1 MWAKVDTCF
10 SLIKPTKQEI
20 LYFVRPVRPRF
31 CAKNNFV
38 IFHKANIAKLMAN
51 VKKRLKGASF
61 GADFLYDENIDYA
74 EKKKL
79 KVATLNGPPSV

>member
-1 MWAKVDTCF
+1 MTHILQQFFFDEVDMVYLAKIT
-10 SLIKPTKQEI
+10 
-20 LYFVRPVRPRF
+20 
-31 CAKNNFV
+31 
-38 IFHKANIAKLMAN
+38 AN
-51 VKKRLKGASF
+51 VKKNMNPASF